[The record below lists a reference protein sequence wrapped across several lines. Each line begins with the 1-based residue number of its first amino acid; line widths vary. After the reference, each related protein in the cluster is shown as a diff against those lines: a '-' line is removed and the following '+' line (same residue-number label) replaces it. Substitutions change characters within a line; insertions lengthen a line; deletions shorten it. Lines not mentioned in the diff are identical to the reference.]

1 MYSLEGRG
9 QAAAVRVYHRTIH
22 RPADLMVTYAHPFN
36 ERIRTLLRLE
46 ELFRRFE
53 RFAAR
58 AEAVDHHVALT
69 TLFEILEVSSRA
81 DVKSDLLQELER
93 QRQTLLA
100 FKNNPSVSNDALEH
114 ILGEI
119 EEASRLLQAA
129 PAKTGNHLR
138 DNEWLMSV
146 RSRSVMPGCSFQV
159 DLPFYYAWQ
168 QSGVET
174 RQRDIFEWAQP
185 FKPLHDCLNIVLRLL
200 RESAQ
205 RSKVS
210 SQAGTY
216 QQQLGGK
223 TYHLAQ
229 ITIDEKLGAI
239 PEFSAN
245 KYMLWIRFGR
255 LDREFKTRPF
265 EGNVDFELSLCNL

>member
-1 MYSLEGRG
+1 
-9 QAAAVRVYHRTIH
+9 
-22 RPADLMVTYAHPFN
+22 MVTYAHPFN

-58 AEAVDHHVALT
+58 TEALDHHVALT
-69 TLFEILEVSSRA
+69 TLFEIVEVSSRA

-100 FKNNPSVSNDALEH
+100 FKNNPSVSSHALEH

-119 EEASRLLQAA
+119 EAASSQLQTA
-129 PAKTGNHLR
+129 PARTGHHLR
-138 DNEWLMSV
+138 ENEWLMGV
-146 RSRSVMPGCSFQV
+146 RSRSVIPGCSFQV
-159 DLPFYYAWQ
+159 DLPYYHAWH
-168 QSGVET
+168 QSGAET
-174 RQRDIFEWAQP
+174 RQRDIIEWARP
-185 FKPLHDCLNIVLRLL
+185 FGPLRGCLDIVLRLL
-200 RESAQ
+200 RESAV
-205 RSKVS
+205 RSRES
-210 SQAGTY
+210 SQAGGY

-223 TYHLAQ
+223 IYHLAQ
-229 ITIDEKLGAI
+229 VRIDAAVGAV

-245 KYMLWIRFGR
+245 KHMLWIRFGR

-265 EGNVDFELSLCNL
+265 EANVDFELSLCSL

>member
-1 MYSLEGRG
+1 
-9 QAAAVRVYHRTIH
+9 
-22 RPADLMVTYAHPFN
+22 MVTYAHPFN
-36 ERIRTLLRLE
+36 ERFRTLLRLE

-58 AEAVDHHVALT
+58 TDALDHHVALT

-100 FKNNPSVSNDALEH
+100 FKNNPSVSTDALEH
-114 ILGEI
+114 ILTEI
-119 EEASRLLQAA
+119 EQASGLLQTA

-138 DNEWLMSV
+138 DNEWLMGV
-146 RSRSVMPGCSFQV
+146 RSRSVIPGCSLQV
-159 DLPFYYAWQ
+159 DLPYYYAWQ
-168 QSGVET
+168 QSGAET
-174 RQRDIFEWAQP
+174 RQHDILEWIQP
-185 FKPLHDCLNIVLRLL
+185 FRALQDCLDIVLRLL

-205 RSKVS
+205 RSRVS
-210 SQAGTY
+210 TQAGSY

-223 TYHLAQ
+223 IYHLAQ
-229 ITIDEKLGAI
+229 ISIDEKVGAV

-245 KYMLWIRFGR
+245 KHMLWIRFGR

-265 EGNVDFELSLCNL
+265 EGNVDFELSLCSL

>member
-1 MYSLEGRG
+1 M
-9 QAAAVRVYHRTIH
+9 I
-22 RPADLMVTYAHPFN
+22 TYAHPFN

-58 AEAVDHHVALT
+58 ADSLDHHIALT

-93 QRQTLLA
+93 QRQTLIA
-100 FKNNPSVSNDALEH
+100 FKSNPSVSLDALER

-119 EEASRLLQAA
+119 AEASALLHAA

-146 RSRSVMPGCSFQV
+146 RSRSVIPGCSFQI
-159 DLPFYYAWQ
+159 DLPYYYAWQ
-168 QSGVET
+168 HSSVET

-185 FKPLHDCLNIVLRLL
+185 FRPLHDCLNILLRLL

-205 RSKVS
+205 RSHVS

-223 TYHLAQ
+223 VYHLAQ
-229 ITIDEKLGAI
+229 VRIDEKADAI

-255 LDREFKTRPF
+255 LDREFKTRPC
-265 EGNVDFELSLCNL
+265 EGNVDFELSLCSL

>member
-1 MYSLEGRG
+1 M
-9 QAAAVRVYHRTIH
+9 I
-22 RPADLMVTYAHPFN
+22 TYAHPFN
-36 ERIRTLLRLE
+36 ERVRTLLRLE

-58 AEAVDHHVALT
+58 TDALDHHIALT

-93 QRQTLLA
+93 QRQTLIA
-100 FKNNPSVSNDALEH
+100 FKTNPSVSLDALEH
-114 ILGEI
+114 ILREI
-119 EEASRLLQAA
+119 EEASGLLQAA
-129 PAKTGNHLR
+129 PAKTGHHLR

-146 RSRSVMPGCSFQV
+146 RSRSIIPGCSFQV

-168 QSGVET
+168 HSGGET

-185 FKPLHDCLNIVLRLL
+185 FRPLHDSLNIVLRLL

-210 SQAGTY
+210 TQAGSY

-229 ITIDEKLGAI
+229 IKIDEKVGAV